1 MAKYEAYSFE
11 DLMNEVRSY
20 LKNENNIALIEKAY
34 LYAAEKHKNQ
44 MRKSGEPYI
53 NHPVQVA
60 YYLAKL
66 RVGPSTIA
74 AGLLHDVLEDCNVSD
89 EEFKE
94 QFGEEI
100 LHLVDGVT
108 KIGNITFKDE
118 KEYQAA
124 NHRKIL
130 IAMASDIRVILIKL
144 CDRLH
149 NMRTLQYQ
157 PPEKQKK
164 IAKETLEVYAP
175 IAHRLGIG
183 EIKNELEDI
192 SFMYL
197 NPEKYHEIAGLVE
210 NKKTERDEQ
219 VRQMI
224 ISIDELL
231 ADKHI
236 NFRIFGRSKHLYSI
250 YNKMVKKNKRFDEI
264 LDLLAIRIVT
274 ENSLDCYEILG
285 YIHAK
290 YTPIPGRLKDYIA
303 MPKFNMYQ
311 SLHTSVIN
319 SRGTIFEI
327 QIRTEEMDEVAER
340 GVAAH
345 WRYKEGKY
353 NSHEE
358 QKQIEERLSLFRDI
372 ISIKDDED
380 LDDQVFMET
389 LQKDFFD
396 TNVYV
401 MSPKGRVI
409 DLPQGATPI
418 DFAYRIHT
426 EVGNNTIGATVNGIL
441 VPLNTVLKTGDVVNL
456 RTSKQSA
463 GPSEDWLKFVKTTH
477 ARNKIKNFLQK
488 REMESRAPI
497 IERGEQML
505 KDELEK
511 REMDLEWMQQKKL
524 QEIYS
529 QYNLKDYNDFMYA
542 VGNKAISVTNVMD
555 KINKRMHAAPT
566 LGTTSNTVFVR
577 EEKKK
582 KYTSKLG
589 IRVAGIDSIKIA
601 LAGCCSPVPGDE
613 IIGFITKGQGVKV
626 HRKDCPNIKNEGN
639 RIINVEW
646 DTDTAETK
654 YEVVLYIEAT
664 DRTFL
669 ITDIVTVLSQSKA
682 QLNAI
687 NSSVKEDKVNT
698 VTTIK
703 IVVENSE
710 HLRNVIANLRKVQ
723 SVTKVERKIV

>member
-1 MAKYEAYSFE
+1 MAKFEVYSFE

-20 LKNENNIALIEKAY
+20 MKNENNLALIEKAY
-34 LYAAEKHKNQ
+34 LYAADKHKEQ
-44 MRKSGEPYI
+44 KRKSGEPYI
-53 NHPVQVA
+53 IHPLQVGT
-60 YYLAKL
+60 YLAKL
-66 RVGPSTIA
+66 HAGPSTVA
-74 AGLLHDVLEDCNVSD
+74 AGLLHDVLEDCDVDPDDFTD
-89 EEFKE
+89 E
-94 QFGEEI
+94 FGEEI
-100 LHLVDGVT
+100 YKLVEGVT
-108 KIGNITFKDE
+108 KIGNLKFKDE

-149 NMRTLQYQ
+149 NVRTLQYQ

-175 IAHRLGIG
+175 IAHRLGIS

-197 NPEKYHEIAGLVE
+197 DPEKYHEIAGLVE
-210 NKKTERDEQ
+210 NKKAQRDEQ

-250 YNKMVKKNKRFDEI
+250 YNKMLKKNKRFDEI

-319 SRGTIFEI
+319 SEGTIFEI
-327 QIRTEEMDEVAER
+327 QIRTEEMDEIAER

-353 NSHEE
+353 NSKEE

-389 LQKDFFD
+389 LQRDFFD

-409 DLPQGATPI
+409 DLPQGSTPI

-426 EVGNNTIGATVNGIL
+426 EVGNSTIGATVNGIL
-441 VPLNTVLKTGDVVNL
+441 VPLNTVLKTGDVVSL
-456 RTSKQSA
+456 QTSKNSV

-477 ARNKIKNFLQK
+477 ARNKIKSFLLK
-488 REMESRAPI
+488 KEMESRAPI
-497 IERGEQML
+497 IERGESML
-505 KDELEK
+505 KEEFER
-511 REMDLEWMQQKKL
+511 REVDAEWLQPKKL

-529 QYNLKDYNDFMYA
+529 QYNLKEYNDFMYA
-542 VGNKAISVTNVMD
+542 VGNKAISLSSIMD
-555 KINKRMHAAPT
+555 KVNKKAHAQAAPT
-566 LGTTSNTVFVR
+566 LNSNTVFVR
-577 EEKKK
+577 EEKK

-589 IRVAGIDSIKIA
+589 IRVAGIDSIKIS

-626 HRKDCPNIKNEGN
+626 HRKDCPNIQKEGN
-639 RIINVEW
+639 RIIDVEW
-646 DTDTAETK
+646 EEDYHDTK
-654 YEVVLYIEAT
+654 YEVTLYIEAT

-703 IVVENSE
+703 IVVDNSE
-710 HLRNVIANLRKVQ
+710 HLKNVIANLRKVQ

>member
-1 MAKYEAYSFE
+1 MAKFEVYSFE

-20 LKNENNIALIEKAY
+20 MKNENNLALIEKAY
-34 LYAAEKHKNQ
+34 LYAADKHKEQ
-44 MRKSGEPYI
+44 KRKSGEPYI
-53 NHPVQVA
+53 IHPLQVGT
-60 YYLAKL
+60 YLAKL
-66 RVGPSTIA
+66 HAGPSTVA
-74 AGLLHDVLEDCNVSD
+74 AGLLHDVLEDCDVDPDDFTD
-89 EEFKE
+89 E
-94 QFGEEI
+94 FGEEI
-100 LHLVDGVT
+100 YKLVEGVT
-108 KIGNITFKDE
+108 KIGNLKFKDE

-149 NMRTLQYQ
+149 NVRTLQFQ

-175 IAHRLGIG
+175 IAHRLGIS

-197 NPEKYHEIAGLVE
+197 DPEKYHEIAGLVE
-210 NKKTERDEQ
+210 NKKAQRDEQ

-250 YNKMVKKNKRFDEI
+250 YNKMLKKNKRFDEI

-319 SRGTIFEI
+319 SEGTIFEI
-327 QIRTEEMDEVAER
+327 QIRTEEMDEIAER

-353 NSHEE
+353 NSKEE

-389 LQKDFFD
+389 LQRDFFD

-409 DLPQGATPI
+409 DLPQGSTPI

-426 EVGNNTIGATVNGIL
+426 EVGNSTIGATVNGIL
-441 VPLNTVLKTGDVVNL
+441 VPLNTVLKTGDVVSL
-456 RTSKQSA
+456 QTSKNSV

-477 ARNKIKNFLQK
+477 ARNKIKSFLLK
-488 REMESRAPI
+488 KEMESRAPI
-497 IERGEQML
+497 IERGENML
-505 KDELEK
+505 KEEFER
-511 REMDLEWMQQKKL
+511 REVDAEWLQPKKL

-529 QYNLKDYNDFMYA
+529 QYNLKEYNDFMYA
-542 VGNKAISVTNVMD
+542 VGNKAISLSSIMD
-555 KINKRMHAAPT
+555 KVNKKAHAQAAPS
-566 LGTTSNTVFVR
+566 LTSNTVYVR
-577 EEKKK
+577 EEKK

-589 IRVAGIDSIKIA
+589 IRVAGIDSIKIS

-626 HRKDCPNIKNEGN
+626 HRKDCPNIQKEGN
-639 RIINVEW
+639 RIIDVEW
-646 DTDTAETK
+646 EEDYHDTK
-654 YEVVLYIEAT
+654 YEVTLYIEAT

-703 IVVENSE
+703 IVVDNSE
-710 HLRNVIANLRKVQ
+710 HLKNVIANLRKVQ